1 MKTKKLHM
9 DPLDLTALCNG
20 LVFFAPVALLVRS
33 TAGVSTEQFFVLQAL
48 LSAVVLATEVPSGW
62 LTDRIG
68 CQRTLVLYQLTNLGA
83 KGLLLAAWHLHSLPL
98 FVLEA
103 VVEGLGASL
112 ASGTR
117 SAYLYRTLPP
127 EQYLIRLAQVDN
139 WGTVGFLVSTVAYGA
154 LYRWGG
160 LGLLLGATT
169 VVSALGAAA
178 AFRLQPEP
186 PCPAAQLDR
195 RPRGLG
201 LGELLRTGPVAALM
215 MLLAALSM
223 GRLLVN
229 FFYVEKLTA
238 CGLPESWMGPLILG
252 YAGLEL
258 LCPRILGCGLPE
270 SWMGPLIL
278 GYAGLEL
285 LCPRI
290 LGRIR
295 QGRGLVGALI
305 LSGMVLG
312 LLGLSLPR
320 WGTVALMLVL
330 PLLLDLASCLLDQ
343 AENDQID
350 RLGRQ
355 EQRAELLSLFNMG
368 VNLLEMGSAPAA
380 GSGLLPVG
388 PGGERPDRPAGPPG
402 AAGRAAVAVQ
412 YGGQPVGDGVLA
424 GVLGGVRPGQRGLLW
439 GGGHR
444 SGRCGAGLCRTPD
457 TEKERVRWNF

>member
-1 MKTKKLHM
+1 MSRPIGAGKTDENKKLHM

-48 LSAVVLATEVPSGW
+48 LSAVVLAAEVPSGW

-258 LCPRILGCGLPE
+258 LCPRILG
-270 SWMGPLIL
+270 
-278 GYAGLEL
+278 
-285 LCPRI
+285 
-290 LGRIR
+290 RIR

-312 LLGLSLPR
+312 LLGLSLPC

-368 VNLLEMGSAPAA
+368 VNLLEMAFLLGSSAVSALGSGVCFGVVGIGLAAA
-380 GSGLLPVG
+380 GLVC
-388 PGGERPDRPAGPPG
+388 
-402 AAGRAAVAVQ
+402 AVPQ
-412 YGGQPVGDGVLA
+412 I
-424 GVLGGVRPGQRGLLW
+424 QRKRG
-439 GGGHR
+439 
-444 SGRCGAGLCRTPD
+444 
-457 TEKERVRWNF
+457 

>member
-1 MKTKKLHM
+1 MSRPIGAGKTDENKKLHM

-48 LSAVVLATEVPSGW
+48 LSAVVLAAEVPSGW

-258 LCPRILGCGLPE
+258 LCPRILG
-270 SWMGPLIL
+270 
-278 GYAGLEL
+278 
-285 LCPRI
+285 
-290 LGRIR
+290 RIR

-368 VNLLEMGSAPAA
+368 VNLLEMAFLLGSSAVSALGSGVCFGVVGIGLAAA
-380 GSGLLPVG
+380 GLVC
-388 PGGERPDRPAGPPG
+388 
-402 AAGRAAVAVQ
+402 AVPQ
-412 YGGQPVGDGVLA
+412 I
-424 GVLGGVRPGQRGLLW
+424 QRKRG
-439 GGGHR
+439 
-444 SGRCGAGLCRTPD
+444 
-457 TEKERVRWNF
+457 

>member
-48 LSAVVLATEVPSGW
+48 LSAVVLAAEVPSGW

-178 AFRLQPEP
+178 AFRLRPEP

-215 MLLAALSM
+215 LLLAALSM

-238 CGLPESWMGPLILG
+238 
-252 YAGLEL
+252 
-258 LCPRILGCGLPE
+258 CGLPE

-368 VNLLEMGSAPAA
+368 VNLLEMAFLLGSSAVSALGSGVCFGVVGIGLAAA
-380 GSGLLPVG
+380 GLVC
-388 PGGERPDRPAGPPG
+388 
-402 AAGRAAVAVQ
+402 AVPQ
-412 YGGQPVGDGVLA
+412 I
-424 GVLGGVRPGQRGLLW
+424 QRKRG
-439 GGGHR
+439 
-444 SGRCGAGLCRTPD
+444 
-457 TEKERVRWNF
+457 

>member
-1 MKTKKLHM
+1 MSRPIGAGKTDENKKLHM

-48 LSAVVLATEVPSGW
+48 LSAVVLAAEVPSGW

-215 MLLAALSM
+215 LLLAALSM

-238 CGLPESWMGPLILG
+238 
-252 YAGLEL
+252 
-258 LCPRILGCGLPE
+258 CGLPE

-368 VNLLEMGSAPAA
+368 VNLLEMAFLLGSSAVSALGSGVCFGVVGIGLAAA
-380 GSGLLPVG
+380 GLVC
-388 PGGERPDRPAGPPG
+388 
-402 AAGRAAVAVQ
+402 AVPQ
-412 YGGQPVGDGVLA
+412 I
-424 GVLGGVRPGQRGLLW
+424 QRKRG
-439 GGGHR
+439 
-444 SGRCGAGLCRTPD
+444 
-457 TEKERVRWNF
+457 

>member
-1 MKTKKLHM
+1 MSRPIGAGKTDENKKLHM

-48 LSAVVLATEVPSGW
+48 LSAVVLAAEVPSGW

-178 AFRLQPEP
+178 AFRLRPEP
-186 PCPAAQLDR
+186 PCPATQLDR

-238 CGLPESWMGPLILG
+238 
-252 YAGLEL
+252 
-258 LCPRILGCGLPE
+258 CGLPE

-368 VNLLEMGSAPAA
+368 VNLLEMAFLLGSSAVSALGSRVCFGVVGIGLAAA
-380 GSGLLPVG
+380 GLVC
-388 PGGERPDRPAGPPG
+388 
-402 AAGRAAVAVQ
+402 AVPQ
-412 YGGQPVGDGVLA
+412 I
-424 GVLGGVRPGQRGLLW
+424 QRKRG
-439 GGGHR
+439 
-444 SGRCGAGLCRTPD
+444 
-457 TEKERVRWNF
+457 

>member
-1 MKTKKLHM
+1 MSRPIGAGKTDENKKLHM
-9 DPLDLTALCNG
+9 GPLDLTALCNG

-48 LSAVVLATEVPSGW
+48 LSAVVLAAEVPSGW

-215 MLLAALSM
+215 LLLAALSM

-238 CGLPESWMGPLILG
+238 
-252 YAGLEL
+252 
-258 LCPRILGCGLPE
+258 CGLPE

-368 VNLLEMGSAPAA
+368 VNLLEMAFLLGSSAVSALGSGVCFGVVGIGLAAA
-380 GSGLLPVG
+380 GLVC
-388 PGGERPDRPAGPPG
+388 
-402 AAGRAAVAVQ
+402 AVPQ
-412 YGGQPVGDGVLA
+412 I
-424 GVLGGVRPGQRGLLW
+424 QRKRG
-439 GGGHR
+439 
-444 SGRCGAGLCRTPD
+444 
-457 TEKERVRWNF
+457 

>member
-48 LSAVVLATEVPSGW
+48 LSAVVLAAEVPSGW

-178 AFRLQPEP
+178 AFRLRPEL
-186 PCPAAQLDR
+186 PCPATQLDR

-238 CGLPESWMGPLILG
+238 CGLPESWMGPLIWGMPGWSCSVPAFSGG
-252 YAGLEL
+252 YAK
-258 LCPRILGCGLPE
+258 
-270 SWMGPLIL
+270 
-278 GYAGLEL
+278 AGDW
-285 LCPRI
+285 
-290 LGRIR
+290 
-295 QGRGLVGALI
+295 
-305 LSGMVLG
+305 S
-312 LLGLSLPR
+312 
-320 WGTVALMLVL
+320 
-330 PLLLDLASCLLDQ
+330 
-343 AENDQID
+343 
-350 RLGRQ
+350 
-355 EQRAELLSLFNMG
+355 
-368 VNLLEMGSAPAA
+368 
-380 GSGLLPVG
+380 
-388 PGGERPDRPAGPPG
+388 
-402 AAGRAAVAVQ
+402 
-412 YGGQPVGDGVLA
+412 
-424 GVLGGVRPGQRGLLW
+424 VR
-439 GGGHR
+439 
-444 SGRCGAGLCRTPD
+444 
-457 TEKERVRWNF
+457 

>member
-48 LSAVVLATEVPSGW
+48 LSAVVLAAEVPSGW

-103 VVEGLGASL
+103 VVEGLGSSL

-117 SAYLYRTLPP
+117 SAYLYRT
-127 EQYLIRLAQVDN
+127 
-139 WGTVGFLVSTVAYGA
+139 
-154 LYRWGG
+154 
-160 LGLLLGATT
+160 
-169 VVSALGAAA
+169 
-178 AFRLQPEP
+178 LQPEP

-223 GRLLVN
+223 GRILVN

-238 CGLPESWMGPLILG
+238 
-252 YAGLEL
+252 
-258 LCPRILGCGLPE
+258 CGLPE

-312 LLGLSLPR
+312 LLGLSLPC

-368 VNLLEMGSAPAA
+368 VNLLEMEFLLGSSAVSALGSGVCFGVVGIGLAAA
-380 GSGLLPVG
+380 GLVC
-388 PGGERPDRPAGPPG
+388 
-402 AAGRAAVAVQ
+402 AVPQ
-412 YGGQPVGDGVLA
+412 I
-424 GVLGGVRPGQRGLLW
+424 QRKRG
-439 GGGHR
+439 
-444 SGRCGAGLCRTPD
+444 
-457 TEKERVRWNF
+457 

>member
-48 LSAVVLATEVPSGW
+48 LSAVVLAAEVPSGW

-83 KGLLLAAWHLHSLPL
+83 K
-98 FVLEA
+98 
-103 VVEGLGASL
+103 
-112 ASGTR
+112 
-117 SAYLYRTLPP
+117 
-127 EQYLIRLAQVDN
+127 
-139 WGTVGFLVSTVAYGA
+139 
-154 LYRWGG
+154 
-160 LGLLLGATT
+160 GLLLGATT

-215 MLLAALSM
+215 LLLAALSM

-238 CGLPESWMGPLILG
+238 
-252 YAGLEL
+252 
-258 LCPRILGCGLPE
+258 CGLPE

-368 VNLLEMGSAPAA
+368 VNLLEMAFLLGSSAVSALGSGVCFGVVGIGLAAA
-380 GSGLLPVG
+380 GLVC
-388 PGGERPDRPAGPPG
+388 
-402 AAGRAAVAVQ
+402 AVPQ
-412 YGGQPVGDGVLA
+412 I
-424 GVLGGVRPGQRGLLW
+424 QRKRG
-439 GGGHR
+439 
-444 SGRCGAGLCRTPD
+444 
-457 TEKERVRWNF
+457 

>member
-9 DPLDLTALCNG
+9 DSLDLTALCNG

-48 LSAVVLATEVPSGW
+48 LSAVVLAAEVPSGW

-169 VVSALGAAA
+169 VVSALGAVA

-186 PCPAAQLDR
+186 R
-195 RPRGLG
+195 H
-201 LGELLRTGPVAALM
+201 
-215 MLLAALSM
+215 
-223 GRLLVN
+223 
-229 FFYVEKLTA
+229 
-238 CGLPESWMGPLILG
+238 SW
-252 YAGLEL
+252 
-258 LCPRILGCGLPE
+258 
-270 SWMGPLIL
+270 
-278 GYAGLEL
+278 
-285 LCPRI
+285 
-290 LGRIR
+290 
-295 QGRGLVGALI
+295 
-305 LSGMVLG
+305 
-312 LLGLSLPR
+312 
-320 WGTVALMLVL
+320 T
-330 PLLLDLASCLLDQ
+330 
-343 AENDQID
+343 
-350 RLGRQ
+350 
-355 EQRAELLSLFNMG
+355 
-368 VNLLEMGSAPAA
+368 
-380 GSGLLPVG
+380 VG
-388 PGGERPDRPAGPPG
+388 PGAWGWGSCCVPG
-402 AAGRAAVAVQ
+402 
-412 YGGQPVGDGVLA
+412 
-424 GVLGGVRPGQRGLLW
+424 
-439 GGGHR
+439 
-444 SGRCGAGLCRTPD
+444 
-457 TEKERVRWNF
+457 RWRH

>member
-1 MKTKKLHM
+1 MSRPIGAGKTDENKKLHM

-33 TAGVSTEQFFVLQAL
+33 TARVSTEQFFVLQAL
-48 LSAVVLATEVPSGW
+48 LSAVVLAAEVPSGW

-223 GRLLVN
+223 GRILVN

-238 CGLPESWMGPLILG
+238 
-252 YAGLEL
+252 
-258 LCPRILGCGLPE
+258 CGLPE

-368 VNLLEMGSAPAA
+368 VNLLEMEFLLGSSAVSALGSGVCFGVVGIGLAAA
-380 GSGLLPVG
+380 GLVC
-388 PGGERPDRPAGPPG
+388 
-402 AAGRAAVAVQ
+402 AVPQ
-412 YGGQPVGDGVLA
+412 I
-424 GVLGGVRPGQRGLLW
+424 QRKRG
-439 GGGHR
+439 
-444 SGRCGAGLCRTPD
+444 
-457 TEKERVRWNF
+457 

>member
-33 TAGVSTEQFFVLQAL
+33 TTGVSTEQFFVLQAL
-48 LSAVVLATEVPSGW
+48 LSAVVLAAEVPSGW

-68 CQRTLVLYQLTNLGA
+68 CQRTLMLYQLTNLGA

-160 LGLLLGATT
+160 LGLLL
-169 VVSALGAAA
+169 
-178 AFRLQPEP
+178 
-186 PCPAAQLDR
+186 
-195 RPRGLG
+195 
-201 LGELLRTGPVAALM
+201 
-215 MLLAALSM
+215 
-223 GRLLVN
+223 
-229 FFYVEKLTA
+229 
-238 CGLPESWMGPLILG
+238 
-252 YAGLEL
+252 
-258 LCPRILGCGLPE
+258 
-270 SWMGPLIL
+270 
-278 GYAGLEL
+278 
-285 LCPRI
+285 
-290 LGRIR
+290 
-295 QGRGLVGALI
+295 
-305 LSGMVLG
+305 
-312 LLGLSLPR
+312 
-320 WGTVALMLVL
+320 
-330 PLLLDLASCLLDQ
+330 DLASCLLDQ

-355 EQRAELLSLFNMG
+355 EQRAELLSLFNI
-368 VNLLEMGSAPAA
+368 
-380 GSGLLPVG
+380 
-388 PGGERPDRPAGPPG
+388 
-402 AAGRAAVAVQ
+402 
-412 YGGQPVGDGVLA
+412 GGQPVGDGVFA

-444 SGRCGAGLCRTPD
+444 SGRSGAGLCRTPD

>member
-20 LVFFAPVALLVRS
+20 LVFFTPVALLVRS

-48 LSAVVLATEVPSGW
+48 LSAVVLAAEVPSGW

-160 LGLLLGATT
+160 LGLLLG
-169 VVSALGAAA
+169 
-178 AFRLQPEP
+178 
-186 PCPAAQLDR
+186 
-195 RPRGLG
+195 
-201 LGELLRTGPVAALM
+201 ELLRTGPVAALM
-215 MLLAALSM
+215 LLLAALSM
-223 GRLLVN
+223 GRILVN

-238 CGLPESWMGPLILG
+238 
-252 YAGLEL
+252 
-258 LCPRILGCGLPE
+258 CGLPE

-368 VNLLEMGSAPAA
+368 VNLLEMAFLLGSSAVSALGSGVCFGVVGIGLAAA
-380 GSGLLPVG
+380 GLVC
-388 PGGERPDRPAGPPG
+388 
-402 AAGRAAVAVQ
+402 AVPQ
-412 YGGQPVGDGVLA
+412 I
-424 GVLGGVRPGQRGLLW
+424 QRKRG
-439 GGGHR
+439 
-444 SGRCGAGLCRTPD
+444 
-457 TEKERVRWNF
+457 

>member
-48 LSAVVLATEVPSGW
+48 LSAVVLAAEVPSGW

-83 KGLLLAAWHLHSLPL
+83 K
-98 FVLEA
+98 
-103 VVEGLGASL
+103 
-112 ASGTR
+112 
-117 SAYLYRTLPP
+117 
-127 EQYLIRLAQVDN
+127 
-139 WGTVGFLVSTVAYGA
+139 
-154 LYRWGG
+154 
-160 LGLLLGATT
+160 
-169 VVSALGAAA
+169 
-178 AFRLQPEP
+178 
-186 PCPAAQLDR
+186 
-195 RPRGLG
+195 
-201 LGELLRTGPVAALM
+201 ELLRTGPVAALM
-215 MLLAALSM
+215 LLLAALSM
-223 GRLLVN
+223 GRILVN
-229 FFYVEKLTA
+229 FFYVEKLTV
-238 CGLPESWMGPLILG
+238 
-252 YAGLEL
+252 
-258 LCPRILGCGLPE
+258 CGLPE

-368 VNLLEMGSAPAA
+368 VNLLEMAFLLGSSAVSALGSGVCFGVVGIGLAAA
-380 GSGLLPVG
+380 GLVC
-388 PGGERPDRPAGPPG
+388 
-402 AAGRAAVAVQ
+402 AVPQ
-412 YGGQPVGDGVLA
+412 I
-424 GVLGGVRPGQRGLLW
+424 QRKRG
-439 GGGHR
+439 
-444 SGRCGAGLCRTPD
+444 
-457 TEKERVRWNF
+457 